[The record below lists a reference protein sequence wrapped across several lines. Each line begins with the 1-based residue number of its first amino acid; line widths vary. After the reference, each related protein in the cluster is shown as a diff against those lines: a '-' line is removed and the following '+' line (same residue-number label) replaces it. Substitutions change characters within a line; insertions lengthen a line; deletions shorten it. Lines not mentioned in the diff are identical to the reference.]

1 MSRVL
6 VGVLAACGAATA
18 ALVGLAHG
26 DAVPAVAACS
36 GAATGLAAYLAVPGI
51 KKGRCSHA
59 QRVGLSHGLL
69 PT

>member
-26 DAVPAVAACS
+26 DAVPALAACS
-36 GAATGLAAYLAVPGI
+36 GAATGVATYLAMAPTKKALPRSLGI
-51 KKGRCSHA
+51 RS
-59 QRVGLSHGLL
+59 
-69 PT
+69 